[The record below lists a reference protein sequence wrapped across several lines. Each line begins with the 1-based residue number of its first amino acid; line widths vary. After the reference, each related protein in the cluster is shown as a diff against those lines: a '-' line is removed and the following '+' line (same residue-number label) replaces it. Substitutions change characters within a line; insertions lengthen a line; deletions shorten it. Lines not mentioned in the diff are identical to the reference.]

1 MFFRSQTASTAYRL
15 VINDH
20 TNGNDH
26 QQFYFNTQDN
36 YETNPMVA
44 PLMQLSRGDYL
55 YILRE
60 GGTTFGVNHEAGFKF
75 EIIKL
80 SNQRNS

>member
-1 MFFRSQTASTAYRL
+1 
-15 VINDH
+15 
-20 TNGNDH
+20 
-26 QQFYFNTQDN
+26 
-36 YETNPMVA
+36 MVA
-44 PLMQLSRGDYL
+44 PLMQLNRGDYL